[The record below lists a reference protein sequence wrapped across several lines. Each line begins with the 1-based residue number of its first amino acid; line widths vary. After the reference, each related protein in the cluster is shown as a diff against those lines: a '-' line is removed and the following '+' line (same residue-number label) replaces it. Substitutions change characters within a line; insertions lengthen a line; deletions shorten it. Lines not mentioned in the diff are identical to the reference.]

1 VVAAP
6 PSGLHAGPRTFAG
19 LFLVTLATLLDE
31 ILLTRILSVATWY
44 HFAFLAISVAMF
56 GMTLGAIAVYV
67 FRRAFSEERTRRHL
81 ALAALLFAVS
91 LALGFL
97 VQIRI
102 PFSTDLSPGSVL
114 GNGTIFLLST
124 VPFTF
129 SGVCVCLAL
138 TRFPRQ
144 VGRLYAADLAGASA
158 ACVVVIYLL
167 KISDGPTAMIGAAAV
182 AAAGAVCF
190 ALDASDARLAR
201 ASAWTAA
208 ALLGFAAVHAVMV
221 WNQAPLVRL
230 RSVKGTVEE
239 RPLYEKWN
247 SFSRIRVR
255 PSPTDNPLG
264 WGLSQAFRPR
274 RPVRQMILDIDGGAS
289 TVLTEFHGAL
299 EAVEHL
305 RYDVTSLA
313 HYLRPRSRV
322 LAIGAGGGRDILAAL
337 VFGQRSVVGVE
348 INEDIIRAVT
358 GKFGDFTGHLERD
371 PRVLFVNDEARS
383 YIARQRGRYDII
395 QASLIDTSAATAAG
409 AFVLTEN
416 SIYTTEAW
424 TVFLDH
430 LAPRG
435 VLSFSWFYF
444 SGRPGEMYRLT
455 ALAVA
460 ALRRRGVGDVRQ
472 HILLVR
478 HRTAAKS
485 VGTLLVSPEPFS
497 REDLAALESVAGALK
512 FDVVLAPGVSGD
524 PVFATVAAAT
534 NPGVIGG
541 GLPLRVDAPTDD
553 TPFFFNMLRL
563 RDAFRYLVGVRQD
576 TGALNGDAAR
586 GESLAGGAP
595 DGGAGTAGPG
605 GGVDGG
611 AADPGSLGGNLK
623 AVVMLCALLAGV
635 VALTLV
641 CLAVPVVLAAR
652 QAALRG
658 SVPYLLFFACIG
670 LGFMLV
676 EISQVQRL
684 IIFLGHPTYGLS
696 VVLFSLLLAG
706 GAGSLATRAPGA
718 EGAVPAA
725 PARPVGAGRLAG
737 LLLSL
742 ALFGGATPRL
752 IQAFAASHTP
762 VRILLAVAL
771 LLPIGFFM
779 GMAFPAGMS
788 AAGTRFP
795 GMAPW
800 FWGVNGAASVCAS
813 VLATAISLSLG
824 ISAAFW
830 SGFGCY
836 VLALAAFAWAA
847 GKKRAGG
854 RSAGPTPCR
863 GA

>member
-1 VVAAP
+1 MVAAP

-102 PFSTDLSPGSVL
+102 PFSTDLSPGAVL

-158 ACVVVIYLL
+158 ACVVVICLL
-167 KISDGPTAMIGAAAV
+167 KISDGPTAMIGTAAV
-182 AAAGAVCF
+182 AAAGALCF

-208 ALLGFAAVHAVMV
+208 GLLGFAAVHAVMV
-221 WNQAPLVRL
+221 WSQAPLVRL

-274 RPVRQMILDIDGGAS
+274 RPLRQMILDIDGGAS
-289 TVLTEFHGAL
+289 TVLTEFHGEL

-371 PRVLFVNDEARS
+371 PRVLFINDEARS

-455 ALAVA
+455 ALAGA

-497 REDLAALESVAGALK
+497 REDLATLESIARALQ

-524 PVFATVAAAT
+524 PVFVTVAAAT
-534 NPGVIGG
+534 NPGVIGD

-563 RDAFRYLVGVRQD
+563 RDAFRYLIGMRQD
-576 TGALNGDAAR
+576 A
-586 GESLAGGAP
+586 
-595 DGGAGTAGPG
+595 AGPG
-605 GGVDGG
+605 GGVGGG
-611 AADPGSLGGNLK
+611 AADLGSLGGNLR
-623 AVVMLCALLAGV
+623 AVVLLCALLAGV

-641 CLAVPVVLAAR
+641 CLAVPVVLAVR

-718 EGAVPAA
+718 EGPVPAA
-725 PARPVGAGRLAG
+725 PARPAGAGRLAG

-813 VLATAISLSLG
+813 VLATAIALSLG

-847 GKKRAGG
+847 GRKRAGG